1 MATENKAVMV
11 YLPPDLESF
20 VGRYCE
26 QNKLIFT
33 KDGKEQPRL
42 GTGILRL
49 LSDMANG
56 AATVKDSPDITVKDS
71 DTETRL
77 EKLETDLESG
87 LTMVWGELRSIPL
100 TEIENRLGTLEGELE
115 NISDP
120 APLIDSL
127 RSEMV
132 AKLESLEGEVS
143 DLKKL

>member
-1 MATENKAVMV
+1 MV
-11 YLPPDLESF
+11 YLPPELESF

-26 QNKLIFT
+26 QNKLMFT
-33 KDGKEQPRL
+33 KDGREQPRL

-49 LSDMANG
+49 LSGLSSG
-56 AATVKDSPDITVKDS
+56 AATVKDSPDPTVKDS

-77 EKLETDLESG
+77 KKLETDLESG

-100 TEIENRLGTLEGELE
+100 TELENRLGVIEGELE

-127 RSEMV
+127 RSE
-132 AKLESLEGEVS
+132 LLGEIEN
-143 DLKKL
+143 LKKF